1 MSIFLISLFVA
12 FVGTYSAIKLLK
24 PIAIKHQLVDKPNER
39 KLHVGAI
46 PLIGG
51 IAVYIGFVLSLMVI
65 AQGYDVSFKYFLMAS
80 GGMLLVGMLDDKFD
94 LSVRLRMFCQ
104 LVAASV
110 MMFASGDKIE
120 YLGNLLMFGDIYLG
134 WFAVPFTYLAVMG
147 AINAYNMVD
156 GIDGLIGGL
165 TFTSMLSLSLLFI
178 LQGCLLESWVAL
190 CLVVALIPYLVF
202 NLSRADNPR
211 RTKIFMGDAGSM
223 FVGLSVVW
231 LLAIGSQGETPAF
244 KPVTALW
251 VIAIPLMDMAG
262 VMIRRKRKGQ
272 SPFKPDRDHLHHIF
286 MRAGFTSR
294 QTLICITVISFLIS
308 MFGVLLNYLNTPDWL
323 SFALFLVVFA
333 AYIMALK
340 HVWRLLI
347 AFRRVKAFRRMRK
360 LNQIQLSK
368 AINKKRV

>member
-308 MFGVLLNYLNTPDWL
+308 MFGVLLNYINTPDWV

-333 AYIMALK
+333 VYIIALK
-340 HVWRLLI
+340 HVWRLLKG
-347 AFRRVKAFRRMRK
+347 FRRMKAFRRLRRV
-360 LNQIQLSK
+360 NQTKLSK
-368 AINKKRV
+368 SCK